1 MNDKLPTREEYRK
14 KKNNDL
20 EIGNCSLEKKDTK
33 EEDLEVTENIEKV
46 NQILEENGSATS
58 NMDNAS
64 FYDNGNLEEAN
75 ITKIAEDL
83 KKVLTDNGAKIIE
96 EKPMTQREL
105 AYEIKKFKTGYYFF
119 YKIETSSND
128 AINEFNRVVRINENV
143 IRHLVLKV
151 ED

>member
-1 MNDKLPTREEYRK
+1 MRK
-14 KKNNDL
+14 Y
-20 EIGNCSLEKKDTK
+20 EITFIVRPD
-33 EEDLEVTENIEKV
+33 
-46 NQILEENGSATS
+46 
-58 NMDNAS
+58 
-64 FYDNGNLEEAN
+64 LEEAN

-119 YKIETSSND
+119 YKIETSSNN